1 MYLKD
6 LRSFNLMEGAVTG
19 GVVVLD
25 QNQLRVGS
33 WEQNRFF
40 LQLKELPVVKAGV
53 SGIFE
58 LHQAVKEQAGVLPR
72 FC

>member
-1 MYLKD
+1 MV
-6 LRSFNLMEGAVTG
+6 GAVIG
-19 GVVVLD
+19 GAVVLD

>member
-1 MYLKD
+1 
-6 LRSFNLMEGAVTG
+6 MEGAVIG
-19 GVVVLD
+19 GAVVLD

-40 LQLKELPVVKAGV
+40 LQLTELLIAKVGV
-53 SGIFE
+53 SERFE